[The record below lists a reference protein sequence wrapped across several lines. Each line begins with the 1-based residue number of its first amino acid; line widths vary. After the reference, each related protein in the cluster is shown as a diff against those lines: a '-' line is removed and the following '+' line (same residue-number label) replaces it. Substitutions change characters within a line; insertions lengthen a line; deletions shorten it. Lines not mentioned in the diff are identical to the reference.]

1 MQTPDGTIPVVSQNS
16 LVKAV
21 ADGALMLDRAGGTLS
36 VVLQRHATGFP
47 NEMVTVG
54 AVIEWRDRT
63 DARPQPEVA
72 RETFVLPAE
81 DGGVDGVVGALHGE
95 VLSAEQQQGADEPP
109 PGDGTVEV
117 DERDVPAELRG

>member
-1 MQTPDGTIPVVSQNS
+1 MQTPDGTIPVVSQSS

-63 DARPQPEVA
+63 DARPQPEQ
-72 RETFVLPAE
+72 PATPE
-81 DGGVDGVVGALHGE
+81 VQVDGALTDA
-95 VLSAEQQQGADEPP
+95 LAAAERVEAELEEPP

-117 DERDVPAELRG
+117 DERNVPAPLRG